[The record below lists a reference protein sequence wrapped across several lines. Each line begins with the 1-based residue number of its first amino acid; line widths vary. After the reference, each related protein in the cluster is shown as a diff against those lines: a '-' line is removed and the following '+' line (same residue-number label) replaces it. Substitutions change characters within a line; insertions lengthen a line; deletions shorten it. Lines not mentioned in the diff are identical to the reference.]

1 MKEEVGIKIFPEDKE
16 QVPLASQYNNCM

>member
-1 MKEEVGIKIFPEDKE
+1 MKEEVGIKILPEDKE

>member
-1 MKEEVGIKIFPEDKE
+1 MKEKVGIKIFPEDKE